1 MAGQQ
6 QRIATAL
13 RAVRVMRTVIDRRG
27 KLELAWQKECDRAR
41 LPPHQRRLLRDVCS
55 GTLRWLEYYGRLI
68 DFMAPTHLADDLELR
83 LLAASTLYQSE
94 NMQKAPD
101 QSTLRRAA
109 ADCCSQLGKPHAA
122 NGIKELC
129 RRVLVMDYE
138 DRRQA
143 STEASTYSLP
153 TWLHAKLERDVQ
165 AKRWLRASGH
175 LLLERPDFLN
185 VCVPPEAVYGGPSRY
200 AQMLRRDEGL
210 RAEPS
215 AIAPHG
221 VLIRSRPRDVE
232 ALPGIAKNIVHV
244 QDTAQQYACSLLRPL
259 GEGERVLD
267 ACAAPGGK
275 SRALLFHHPHA
286 FVTAVDTN
294 GKKVSAMREALH
306 ASQGE
311 ESTRREPDPDAS
323 VRADARQASGQLSDG
338 GLLHRR
344 RSQMQILH
352 ADVTDVASWWD
363 GIPFSAAVVDPPCT
377 ASGLLRTIPEVKAHR
392 TEADLTILRRM
403 QLHMLRSI
411 WPLIKPGGE
420 LLYTT
425 CSILKDENDVVV
437 ATFLKR
443 TADATP
449 AVLQLPS
456 GSASLTARRRK
467 HGALLFYPS
476 EIHQGGYAAL
486 LRREE

>member
-1 MAGQQ
+1 MVGQQ
-6 QRIATAL
+6 QRIGTAL
-13 RAVRVMRTVIDRRG
+13 RAVRVMRDVIDRRG
-27 KLELAWQKECDRAR
+27 KLELAWQKECNRAK
-41 LPPHQRRLLRDVCS
+41 LPQHQRRLLRDVCS

-68 DFMAPTHLADDLELR
+68 DYTAPAKLADDLELR

-129 RRVLVMDYE
+129 RRVLAMEYE

-153 TWLHAKLERDVQ
+153 TWLHAKLDSDEQ
-165 AKRWLRASGH
+165 AKRWLEASGH

-185 VCVPPEAVYGGPSRY
+185 VCVPPEAVYGGPSQY

-210 RAEPS
+210 EAEPS
-215 AIAPHG
+215 AVAPHG

-244 QDTAQQYACSLLRPL
+244 QDTAQQYACSVLRPL
-259 GEGERVLD
+259 GEGERILD
-267 ACAAPGGK
+267 ACAPPGGK
-275 SRALLFHHPHA
+275 SRSLLFHHPHA
-286 FVTAVDTN
+286 SITAVDMN

-306 ASQGE
+306 ASQEE
-311 ESTRREPDPDAS
+311 ESTGREPDPDT
-323 VRADARQASGQLSDG
+323 SDG
-338 GLLHRR
+338 GLSHRR
-344 RSQMQILH
+344 RSQMRFIH

-392 TEADLTILRRM
+392 TEEDLTILRRM

-425 CSILKDENDVVV
+425 CSILKDENDVVI

-443 TADATP
+443 NADATP
-449 AVLQLPS
+449 AVLELPK
-456 GSASLTARRRK
+456 GIASLTARRRK
-467 HGALLFYPS
+467 RGALLFYPS
-476 EIHQGGYAAL
+476 EIHQGGFAAL
-486 LRREE
+486 LRKADSSRPCGLTYY